1 VPPKKCKMLCEADD
15 AMSIVIIDAIYILSK
30 YASELRAAIT
40 TVKSNFSAATLVDN
54 SMRDQDERFSTGRSF
69 SQMRAASILRRVQ
82 L

>member
-1 VPPKKCKMLCEADD
+1 MPCEADD

-30 YASELRAAIT
+30 YASELCAAIT
-40 TVKSNFSAATLVDN
+40 TLKSNFSAATNVDN
-54 SMRDQDERFSTGRSF
+54 SMRDQGERFSTGRSF